1 MKNTIVAVVNH
12 KTKST
17 LTVYQIVKANN
28 WCVETVHD
36 CSVYDTYDSVVP
48 MFGKYSISS
57 ILCSFG
63 VPCGEIQ
70 DFETQTL

>member
-17 LTVYQIVKANN
+17 LTVYQ
-28 WCVETVHD
+28 CVETVHD